1 MKVLLRFL
9 VFCFILPIA
18 ISGCKKSK
26 PVEKE
31 PPIVIPPVDETLP
44 CTSCKVISSAAELSA
59 LTLVPGDTVVM
70 KSGDWNNQRLVF
82 KGKGTLEKPI
92 VLIAQKAGNVIM
104 KGTSSLQID
113 GEYLEV
119 NGLSFKDGMAPA
131 NVTLLIDFA
140 SSSKGCR
147 LTNTSIVDYNP
158 ASATTDYRWV
168 SMNGTKNRLDHCYI
182 KGKAHQGATVVIWGK
197 NSSLDHRIDHN
208 YFGTRPDLGNNGG
221 ETIRV
226 GTSDYY
232 LTESNVTIEENIFY
246 KCNGETEIV
255 SNKMSK
261 NIIRNNLFFESRGT
275 LCLRHGNG
283 TEVYGNYMIGNNTA
297 APGGIRIVGE
307 NHLVYNNYLQGIV
320 STGQTCAISLLDG
333 VPNSAPSEYFQVK
346 NVKIVGNTIVNCA
359 EAFEI
364 GAGKGGNN
372 RTVPPANCTIANN
385 LVQQKGGATLLT
397 LADTPTNF
405 TYTGNMA
412 YATGVTMPEG
422 FIQITQ
428 QMGITAFGTYTPQSG
443 SPVFG
448 AFQGTFPFYTSA
460 DVGAKA
466 LDDMHKALLKAEG
479 IGPSWV
485 QDLGKTIV
493 IKAQ

>member
-1 MKVLLRFL
+1 
-9 VFCFILPIA
+9 
-18 ISGCKKSK
+18 
-26 PVEKE
+26 
-31 PPIVIPPVDETLP
+31 
-44 CTSCKVISSAAELSA
+44 
-59 LTLVPGDTVVM
+59 
-70 KSGDWNNQRLVF
+70 
-82 KGKGTLEKPI
+82 
-92 VLIAQKAGNVIM
+92 
-104 KGTSSLQID
+104 
-113 GEYLEV
+113 
-119 NGLSFKDGMAPA
+119 
-131 NVTLLIDFA
+131 
-140 SSSKGCR
+140 
-147 LTNTSIVDYNP
+147 
-158 ASATTDYRWV
+158 
-168 SMNGTKNRLDHCYI
+168 
-182 KGKAHQGATVVIWGK
+182 
-197 NSSLDHRIDHN
+197 
-208 YFGTRPDLGNNGG
+208 
-221 ETIRV
+221 
-226 GTSDYY
+226 
-232 LTESNVTIEENIFY
+232 
-246 KCNGETEIV
+246 
-255 SNKMSK
+255 
-261 NIIRNNLFFESRGT
+261 
-275 LCLRHGNG
+275 
-283 TEVYGNYMIGNNTA
+283 MIGNNTA

-364 GAGKGGNN
+364 GAGKGGNK
-372 RTVPPANCTIANN
+372 RTVPPTNCTIANN

-422 FIQITQ
+422 FTQITQ
-428 QMGITAFGTYTPQSG
+428 LLGTTTFGTYEPQSG